1 MGGLSPQSRVNSC
14 PGDIK
19 VPFAKELP
27 HLQEDHPE
35 KWDAEWKT
43 LRAGSVSTAW
53 LSVLQLLRFASFLA
67 RGTAQNHLK
76 QDIFL
81 PSSLPPFLSLSFSFF
96 PDCTDLT
103 ALF

>member
-14 PGDIK
+14 PGDIN

-53 LSVLQLLRFASFLA
+53 LAVL
-67 RGTAQNHLK
+67 
-76 QDIFL
+76 
-81 PSSLPPFLSLSFSFF
+81 
-96 PDCTDLT
+96 
-103 ALF
+103 